1 MVGGKRVKK
10 ALLAIAWQP
19 LIIFYQLKVEE
30 KCQLEGS
37 KVASV
42 HVSSSVKTIHK
53 LLITE
58 N

>member
-1 MVGGKRVKK
+1 MKK
-10 ALLAIAWQP
+10 ALLAVAWQP

-30 KCQLEGS
+30 KCQLEGY

-42 HVSSSVKTIHK
+42 HVSSIVKTIHK